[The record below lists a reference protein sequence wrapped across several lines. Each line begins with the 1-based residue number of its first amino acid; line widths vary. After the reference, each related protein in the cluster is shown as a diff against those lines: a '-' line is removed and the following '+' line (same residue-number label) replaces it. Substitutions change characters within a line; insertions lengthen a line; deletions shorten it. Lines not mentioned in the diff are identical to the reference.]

1 MTEENPRRKFLG
13 ISQKEKVLLEI
24 QERDDWTIFKMTSR
38 KWALKAGEKKAKD
51 RDACKLIVKEA
62 EVLHGP
68 DSQ

>member
-1 MTEENPRRKFLG
+1 M
-13 ISQKEKVLLEI
+13 EI